1 MDRKKVRRKLLIKK
15 YIIEILQLA
24 LGSIIMAIGT
34 SQFLLP
40 NKLSSGGFSGLATIP
55 YYLFN
60 WSIGIT
66 ILILN
71 IPCFIIAYIRIGKEF
86 FFKSLL
92 GTILLS
98 LFIDIFENYPAL
110 TNDRILGCIYGGV
123 IIGIGTAV
131 ILKVSG
137 STGGSD
143 LISVIIKSF
152 KPGLSTSNLIVI
164 FDIVV
169 ITLNMIVFK
178 ELEIGLYSAITIF
191 IMGKMIDIIFE
202 GIGFSKM
209 IFIVSDKYEKISKEI
224 GKSIERGTT
233 GIYSKG
239 MYTDKDRMMI
249 MCIASRGEVI
259 KIRQI
264 ANKMDKTSF
273 IVISNVREVFGKGF
287 KRPQI

>member
-24 LGSIIMAIGT
+24 FGSIIMAIGI

-55 YYLFN
+55 YYLFD
-60 WSIGIT
+60 WSMGIT

-71 IPCFIIAYIRIGKEF
+71 IPCFIIAFIRIGKEF

-98 LFIDIFENYPAL
+98 FFIDFFGNYPSL
-110 TNDRILGCIYGGV
+110 THDRILGCIYGGI
-123 IIGIGTAV
+123 IIGVGTAI

-143 LISVIIKSF
+143 LVSVIIKSF

-178 ELEIGLYSAITIF
+178 ELEIGLYSAIAIF

-287 KRPQI
+287 KRLQI

>member
-1 MDRKKVRRKLLIKK
+1 MDRKKIRAKLLIKK
-15 YIIEILQLA
+15 YTLEILQLA
-24 LGSIIMAIGT
+24 FGAIIMAIGI

-55 YYLFN
+55 YYFFN
-60 WSIGIT
+60 WSMGRT

-71 IPCFIIAYIRIGKEF
+71 IPCFILAYIRIGKEF

-98 LFIDIFENYPAL
+98 FFIDFFGKYTAL
-110 TNDRILGCIYGGV
+110 TSDRILGCIYGGV
-123 IIGIGTAV
+123 IIGIGTAI
-131 ILKVSG
+131 ILRVSG

-143 LISVIIKSF
+143 LVSVIIKSF

-164 FDIVV
+164 FDIIVV
-169 ITLNMIVFK
+169 TLNMIAFR

-191 IMGKMIDIIFE
+191 IMGKIIDIVFE

-209 IFIVSDKYEKISKEI
+209 VFIVSDKYEKISKEI
-224 GKSIERGTT
+224 GKTIERGTT

-239 MYTDKDRMMI
+239 MYTDKERMMI

-259 KIRQI
+259 KIRQTASKI
-264 ANKMDKTSF
+264 DRASF

-287 KRPQI
+287 KRT